1 MGKGGAITEKPDFSG
16 LGLFFEGSWVH
27 YQVILSEKLQ
37 TFNC

>member
-1 MGKGGAITEKPDFSG
+1 MGVAITEKPDFSR
-16 LGLFFEGSWVH
+16 LGTFLKGSWVH